1 MIRVIHSEIVRLRR
15 PLILAAWFGLTAL
28 FAAMVSTILF
38 GTVAQGVELPP
49 GAPGV
54 RFPSAAEL
62 AESDGIVAGLAAA
75 SSMFGIVT
83 LSMWGI
89 ATASDRSTGL
99 IRILA
104 SAEPRRLRLLAGKV
118 IALALVTAAATALAT
133 VVVVMASLPAAPQAG
148 IEVDAWLTEPVPVI
162 ATAFGQALAAQLVW
176 GVLGLAVAVVTG
188 SAAAAIAVG
197 VGYVLVFE
205 SIVAMI
211 PDVPTDWLLG
221 TTLNALASGGTAS
234 VAIGSAVTLGAAY
247 GIIGLIIAGLVFARR
262 DITD

>member
-1 MIRVIHSEIVRLRR
+1 MIRVVRSELIRLRR
-15 PLILAAWFGLTAL
+15 PVILAAWFGLTAL
-28 FAAMVSTILF
+28 FAVMVSTIMF

-54 RFPSAAEL
+54 RFPGALEL
-62 AESDGIVAGLAAA
+62 SEPDGIVAGLAAA
-75 SSMFGIVT
+75 SSLFGIVT
-83 LSMWGI
+83 LSMWGV

-118 IALALVTAAATALAT
+118 VALALMTAAATAIAT

-148 IEVDAWLTEPVPVI
+148 IAVDAWLSGPVPVI
-162 ATAFGQALAAQLVW
+162 MSAYAQALAAQLVW
-176 GVLGLAVAVVTG
+176 GVLGLVVAVITG

-197 VGYVLVFE
+197 VGYVLVLE
-205 SIVAMI
+205 SIITMI

-221 TTLNALASGGTAS
+221 TTLNALAAGGTAS
-234 VAIGSAVTLGAAY
+234 VSFASAVTLGAAC
-247 GIIGLIIAGLVFARR
+247 GIIGLVTAGLVFTRR